1 MGLWKQQWSNG
12 PIERDKENQFKHG
25 FVIVIRFNATIIIKF
40 NTTYKLLLLD
50 LILLLKIRHSWI
62 KK

>member
-1 MGLWKQQWSNG
+1 MGLMKAAMKQWTNWKRQRK
-12 PIERDKENQFKHG
+12 PIKHG